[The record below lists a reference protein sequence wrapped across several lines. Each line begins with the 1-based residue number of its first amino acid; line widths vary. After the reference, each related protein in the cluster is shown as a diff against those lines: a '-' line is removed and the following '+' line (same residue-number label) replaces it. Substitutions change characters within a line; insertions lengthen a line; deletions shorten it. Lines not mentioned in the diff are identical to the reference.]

1 MKTFD
6 ANNIVENYTSTQIK
20 KYIPARISQAV
31 WYSSCMMFMRMVRCD
46 SISGSSP
53 LSKFFFR
60 IVISLPFCESSHI
73 WSAADFCDTRSLQAS
88 NLSFV
93 SINTAEKAAPSGNSL
108 NSKPMKELV
117 KQLYYWLLTTD
128 YYFAQLAITPSNR
141 SEKKKLYKDTGLE
154 EGQKRIR
161 LGYRLEKITLDGL
174 YSGSN
179 LKIFSPAF

>member
-6 ANNIVENYTSTQIK
+6 ANNIVENYSSTQIK

-60 IVISLPFCESSHI
+60 IVISLPLRESNHI

-93 SINTAEKAAPSGNSL
+93 SINTAEKAAPSGNSF
-108 NSKPMKELV
+108 NSKPIKELV
-117 KQLYYWLLTTD
+117 KQLYYWLLLP
-128 YYFAQLAITPSNR
+128 QLVITPRNR
-141 SEKKKLYKDTGLE
+141 YRILVQFFFSDRSRRRPEEDTAGL
-154 EGQKRIR
+154 
-161 LGYRLEKITLDGL
+161 
-174 YSGSN
+174 
-179 LKIFSPAF
+179 